1 MVSLF
6 GWGWKIRRLRRRWDR
21 LREKALKKSEPAR
34 AEILQKLDVIENKI
48 RTLEEQQPGI
58 VLRARLAKEVEI
70 DLAEID
76 ALLKE
81 RK

>member
-81 RK
+81 K